1 MNSNGYQTWNT
12 YFRDITDI
20 FWKIIVKIHTAK
32 SFSTT
37 RNNISL
43 QIYMLLK
50 LKKTLDHSNYL
61 TKTQSPKLKA
71 ERYSNAYFFPMLI
84 TIKWQIAPQSSVDQY
99 SFCVEKK

>member
-32 SFSTT
+32 SFSNT

-50 LKKTLDHSNYL
+50 LTKTLDHSNYL
-61 TKTQSPKLKA
+61 TKTQSPILKA
-71 ERYSNAYFFPMLI
+71 ESYPNAYLFPILT
-84 TIKWQIAPQSSVDQY
+84 TIQWHIAPQFSID
-99 SFCVEKK
+99 